1 MRMVDLFYWGM
12 QAMQEIS
19 GSLNKPVMDAYEIH
33 GEQVD
38 VPEGINDFY
47 ITIIGEL
54 GYVETRQK

>member
-1 MRMVDLFYWGM
+1 
-12 QAMQEIS
+12 MQEIS

-33 GEQVD
+33 EGKIET
-38 VPEGINDFY
+38 PEGINDFY